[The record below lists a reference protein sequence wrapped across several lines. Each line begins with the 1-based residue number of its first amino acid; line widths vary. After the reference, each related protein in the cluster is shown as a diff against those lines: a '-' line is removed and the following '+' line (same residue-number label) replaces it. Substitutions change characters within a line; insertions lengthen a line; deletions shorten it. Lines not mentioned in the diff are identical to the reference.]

1 MTFTYINPVAS
12 RRDAM
17 RFLTGDTDP
26 AQPLLHDEEVDYM
39 VFLWTDKSDYMVAS
53 YCAEAIAA
61 KFARQIDIS
70 VDSQSL
76 GASALQ
82 DKFLSLATRLRELDR
97 TAFPGTIFVG
107 GVDPG
112 EGVFAGTLPLAF
124 GTGMHDNP
132 EAGGQDYGDVGY
144 PADWREKWGMGDV
157 P

>member
-1 MTFTYINPVAS
+1 VTFNYVDPTDS
-12 RRDAM
+12 RKDAM
-17 RFLTGDTDP
+17 RFLTGDVDP
-26 AQPLLHDEEVDYM
+26 AQPLLHDEEIEYM
-39 VFLWTDKSDYMVAS
+39 ISLWTDKSDYYVAS
-53 YCAEAIAA
+53 YCAEAIAG
-61 KFARQIDIS
+61 KFARHIDVS

-82 DKFLSLATRLRELDR
+82 DKFLSLAARLRELDR
-97 TAFPGTIFVG
+97 VAFPGEIFMG

-132 EAGGQDYGDVGY
+132 SAGGQDFGDTAF
-144 PADWREKWGMGDV
+144 PADWREKWGMSDV